1 MSYSLLQI
9 NSQDLSNQIS
19 LKTDENDVP
28 LEFKIE
34 ILYSFNK
41 LKLNNLN
48 SNILLILQLS
58 FFNKDSV
65 N

>member
-41 LKLNNLN
+41 LKVNNLN

>member
-34 ILYSFNK
+34 ILYSSAVRGKNQ
-41 LKLNNLN
+41 
-48 SNILLILQLS
+48 LI
-58 FFNKDSV
+58 
-65 N
+65 

>member
-1 MSYSLLQI
+1 M
-9 NSQDLSNQIS
+9 SNQIS
-19 LKTDENDVP
+19 LETDENDVP
-28 LEFKIE
+28 LVFKIE

>member
-1 MSYSLLQI
+1 M
-9 NSQDLSNQIS
+9 SNQIS

-58 FFNKDSV
+58 FFNEDSV